1 MTYAVVSDVPASWEL
16 YQPLGDAVAD
26 PVPPGL
32 LLHVAG
38 PTEEG
43 FRVIDVW
50 ASREDWEQF
59 RGRRDAVIAESAL
72 APATLREL
80 HGVATIH
87 GVRA

>member
-16 YQPLGDAVAD
+16 YQPLGDAVTD
-26 PVPPGL
+26 PIPPGL

-38 PTEEG
+38 PTDEG

-50 ASREDWEQF
+50 ATREDWERF
-59 RGRRDAVIAESAL
+59 RVQRDAVIADSAL

-80 HGVATIH
+80 NGVATIH
-87 GVRA
+87 GERA